1 MDNIFQ
7 ELALYFSYPF
17 VMYAF
22 VVGILMALCSAL
34 IGTSLVL
41 KRLSFIGDGLSH
53 IAFGAIAVASAL
65 KLTNNT
71 VLVFPVT
78 ALASLL
84 LLKSGEN
91 KKIHGDAAIAMM
103 SVGSLAIGYMILNIF
118 PTSSNIAADVCTA
131 LFGSTTI
138 LTLTPIDVWIS
149 LILSSFVIIVFVLFY
164 YKIFAVTFD
173 ESFAKATG
181 LPTKFYNPL
190 LAITISAVIVVA
202 MNLVGSLLISALVV
216 FPALSSMQLFGSYKM
231 VVLSSVVIAVLCA
244 TLGMLSSILYGTPVG
259 ATIVI
264 ANIFVFCVAYM
275 VARAL
280 KR

>member
-1 MDNIFQ
+1 MANIFDD
-7 ELALYFSYPF
+7 LSLYFSYPF
-17 VMYAF
+17 VVYAF
-22 VVGILMALCSAL
+22 VVGILMALCSSL

-71 VLVFPVT
+71 ILVFPVT
-78 ALASLL
+78 VAASLL
-84 LLKSGEN
+84 LLNAGEN
-91 KKIHGDAAIAMM
+91 KKVQGDAAIAMM

-131 LFGSTTI
+131 LFGSTSI
-138 LTLTPIDVWIS
+138 LTLTPLEVWIS
-149 LILSSFVIIVFVLFY
+149 LLLSLFVILIFVLFY
-164 YKIFAVTFD
+164 YKIFAITFD

-216 FPALSSMQLFGSYKM
+216 FPSLSSMQVFKSYRN
-231 VVLSSVVIAVLCA
+231 VLASSVVIAVFCA
-244 TLGMLSSILYGTPVG
+244 VIGMLSSILYSTPVG

-264 ANIFVFCVAYM
+264 ANTIVFCFAYSAAK
-275 VARAL
+275 VL
-280 KR
+280 KI